1 MGRTVNTG
9 CSHLLSLS
17 CTIMCPRGA
26 TGSLLDSYLAR
37 PPGGWHCDCSGEK
50 KEKERSLFM
59 INWMIK
65 SYIPPKKSEDKSSP
79 KILVLHYPTL
89 SHFSA
94 VNWSIWCWFLLRFVS
109 ILTFQ
114 AELCFGTL
122 RHDLASDTSAVY
134 QNSHQNTWYH
144 DCTRTATGTVYQIPL
159 TPEQR
164 LELVVSA
171 EFRVDCSNLWKPAWT
186 VELLLLM
193 SGLWRR

>member
-1 MGRTVNTG
+1 MFTSLITFLYNYVSTRSYWVP
-9 CSHLLSLS
+9 SWQLLGKASWGL
-17 CTIMCPRGA
+17 TLW
-26 TGSLLDSYLAR
+26 LL
-37 PPGGWHCDCSGEK
+37 GWKEGERK
-50 KEKERSLFM
+50 IIVYDWLNDKVLYS
-59 INWMIK
+59 
-65 SYIPPKKSEDKSSP
+65 PQQSEDKYSP

-114 AELCFGTL
+114 AELCFETL

-171 EFRVDCSNLWKPAWT
+171 EFRAACSNLWKPAWT

>member
-26 TGSLLDSYLAR
+26 TASLLDSYLAR

-159 TPEQR
+159 HWHQS
-164 LELVVSA
+164 SA
-171 EFRVDCSNLWKPAWT
+171 
-186 VELLLLM
+186 
-193 SGLWRR
+193 